1 VIRAWDAQRA
11 CWPFRELAVLLS
23 KRLKTVPAGD
33 PTTGKKNKNKKS
45 NKNTK
50 DKGKD
55 KDNSKDNSNDKDK
68 DNKNKK

>member
-1 VIRAWDAQRA
+1 MIRAWDAQRA

-55 KDNSKDNSNDKDK
+55 KDNSKDK

>member
-1 VIRAWDAQRA
+1 MIRAWDAQRA
-11 CWPFRELAVLLS
+11 CWPFREVTVLLS

-50 DKGKD
+50 DKDKGK
-55 KDNSKDNSNDKDK
+55 DKDK

>member
-1 VIRAWDAQRA
+1 MIRAWDAQRA
-11 CWPFRELAVLLS
+11 CWPFRELTVLLS

-33 PTTGKKNKNKKS
+33 PTTDKK

-55 KDNSKDNSNDKDK
+55 KDK